1 MQSPTHSR
9 RPRSRRQDSI
19 LLFTTLVAYYFCIE
33 FAYKNFMLTRWGE
46 DFLETSWGLF
56 PEKAPLKLLLPLLFL
71 TLAIFALSFRKRASD
86 FFHLICL
93 VTPLIP
99 MVVIQ
104 QYKGVGENYVIMCLL
119 AFLTSFFVSKL
130 PITAPFIRL
139 KYQIFTNRNY
149 VFFIVLLGVLLV
161 GIVVLQG
168 GLAYINFNFDDVYT
182 YRRAASDLRGTLVNY
197 VLLNFVGVLL
207 PLATALSFKNKTYA
221 MLIILVFV
229 NIMIFGLT
237 SNKSYLFAALS
248 SFGLYFILGLR
259 NSAAIFVTLMGFI
272 CLALSVSYLVLPQT
286 DYLGTLFVR
295 RFFFVPAY
303 VNFQYWEFFS
313 QNPFAFWS
321 DSKLSLGMI
330 QPVYGVST
338 PRVVADYFSQVNF
351 TFRVEG
357 FSNSNTAWF
366 GSGYGN
372 AGYYGLFFYA
382 IISGFVTKY
391 GNILAGIIGT
401 RTAVAGLGFYFF
413 TIFFTSTDLPAAL
426 LSYGFFALIFS
437 MMVWKSGRT
446 HDEK

>member
-1 MQSPTHSR
+1 MVMQSPTHSR

-130 PITAPFIRL
+130 PITAPFI
-139 KYQIFTNRNY
+139 
-149 VFFIVLLGVLLV
+149 
-161 GIVVLQG
+161 
-168 GLAYINFNFDDVYT
+168 T